1 MGGETGTSEDNAVV
15 GAAFDAPGEPDT
27 ELRGKGAMRPPL
39 KDIRE
44 EVLPLAREPGRKG
57 DDTLGECASAAS
69 LVGEGGAIGG
79 SFEDGEGVLLRAG
92 GVGGIVSSGLSTGAC
107 AKSLEREEGPA
118 VAELDRVRTG
128 NRCEVGDRVAP
139 SGSAADAPDGDG
151 SAGGGLIGRSR
162 DGGLEGASCP
172 GFVDDFLRF
181 VSTPGRVQSSTSSRK
196 YFTPSP
202 RPYGLLSGSF

>member
-1 MGGETGTSEDNAVV
+1 
-15 GAAFDAPGEPDT
+15 
-27 ELRGKGAMRPPL
+27 MRPPL
-39 KDIRE
+39 KDMRE
-44 EVLPLAREPGRKG
+44 EVLPLALEPGRKG

-79 SFEDGEGVLLRAG
+79 SFEVGDGVLLRTG
-92 GVGGIVSSGLSTGAC
+92 GVGGMVSSGLSTGAC

-128 NRCEVGDRVAP
+128 NRCEVGERVAP

-162 DGGLEGASCP
+162 DGGLEGPSCP
-172 GFVDDFLRF
+172 GLVDDFLRF
-181 VSTPGRVQSSTSSRK
+181 VSTPGRVQSSTSSKK